1 MLKKSM
7 LTTAATLGIA
17 ALGMAAGTKVASADT
32 TYTVQSGDTLSGIV
46 NRLGKDYSLVNK
58 LAQDN
63 NIQNKDL
70 IYVGQ
75 KITIKDDGDV
85 VLPVSQG
92 SAATVITT
100 ADSASASQAPVSAAT
115 SATSATSAV
124 SASATVSAAP
134 VASASAQSAASAS
147 QAPAQSAAP
156 QASQAP
162 QSAAPVATP
171 AQSSATSAVTTK
183 VAVQNTTSSNSAEEA
198 ARLWIMGKES
208 SGNYSASNGSYYGAY
223 QLDRAYLNG
232 DYSAANQDKVA
243 NNYVTSRYGSWTAA
257 KAYWQQHGWY

>member
-85 VLPVSQG
+85 VLPASQG
-92 SAATVITT
+92 SAATVIAT
-100 ADSASASQAPVSAAT
+100 ADSASASQAPVSA
-115 SATSATSAV
+115 ATSATSAV

-171 AQSSATSAVTTK
+171 AQSTATSATATK
-183 VAVQNTTSSNSAEEA
+183 VAVQNTTSTNSTEEA